1 MTGLQPDDEDLAV
14 ELIDVHKSYQ
24 RLAHGGIP
32 RLRDLG
38 REGSKAEHWVING
51 VDLTVPRRCGTGI
64 VGLNG
69 AGKST
74 LLRLMCGVTAPTQGQ
89 VICHYPNPTLLALG
103 VGVPQ
108 VLTGQEYAV
117 TLCMLSGLEK
127 GEARRRIPRI
137 KEFSG
142 IGDAFNQPIRTMS
155 QGMKMRVGFAAAM
168 NTDADFLLIDEVLA
182 VGDRDFKARCT
193 EALEENLA
201 NGATLV
207 FTSHS
212 AGPVRQLCA
221 RAIWIENGLIK
232 MNGPADE
239 VMDAYEGI
247 DGDPSSL
254 ADSD

>member
-1 MTGLQPDDEDLAV
+1 VSQPGPDDTDLAV
-14 ELIDVHKSYQ
+14 ELIDVHKHYQ

-32 RLRDLG
+32 RLRNLG

-51 VDLTVPRRCGTGI
+51 IDLSIQRSSSTGI

-74 LLRLMCGVTAPTQGQ
+74 LLRLMCGVTTPSKGR

-108 VLTGQEYAV
+108 VLTGHEYAV
-117 TLCMLSGLEK
+117 TLCMLSGLPK
-127 GEARRRIPRI
+127 DEAQARIPEI
-137 KEFSG
+137 KEFAG
-142 IGDAFNQPIRTMS
+142 IGDTFNQPVRTMS

-168 NTDADFLLIDEVLA
+168 HADAEFLLIDEVLA
-182 VGDRDFKARCT
+182 VGDKEFKSKCIL
-193 EALEENLA
+193 ALQKNLA
-201 NGATLV
+201 AGATLI

-212 AGPVRQLCA
+212 ATPVRQLCD
-221 RAIWIENGLIK
+221 RAIWIEGGLIK
-232 MNGPADE
+232 MDGPADE

-247 DGDPSSL
+247 DEDPNVL
-254 ADSD
+254 VTDD